1 MTLPTSPELAYSA
14 ARTAI
19 AWADLRGLGWQRVSG
34 RDRLDFLQRL
44 STNDFRKLAPGAG
57 LPTVLATATGRMI
70 ALLIACA
77 TEDALYLRTPP
88 GRAGALA
95 SHFNSLIFWNDELEV
110 SDLSAETVQIG
121 LFGPGAARWLADAT
135 GASLDDL
142 QPYACRSGIIG
153 GTPAMIQRGGLLEA
167 PDWTVIAAAKYVDE
181 LRAILTAAA
190 PALNEGQVEVIRVE
204 KGIPAWGSELS
215 DQVTPL
221 EAGLRDAVSDNK
233 GCYTGQEVI
242 ARQLNYDKVTRR
254 MVGLLLPADAT
265 IAELR
270 GATIAA
276 GGSGHSRGGFV
287 GTTVWSPAL
296 DRPIALAFVPR
307 DMTEPGSV
315 VAIKHA
321 GAEIAGEVTGLP
333 FVRQESRQINKSAK
347 GRIGE

>member
-1 MTLPTSPELAYSA
+1 MTPPTSPELAYTA
-14 ARTAI
+14 ACTAV
-19 AWADLRGLGWQRVSG
+19 AWADLSGNGWLRVSG

-57 LPTVLATATGRMI
+57 LPTVLATAAGRMI

-77 TEDALYLRTPP
+77 SEDAVYLRTAP
-88 GRAGALA
+88 GRAGTLT
-95 SHFNSLIFWNDELEV
+95 SHLSNLIFWNDQLEV
-110 SDLSAETVQIG
+110 SDLSTETVQFG
-121 LFGPGAARWLADAT
+121 LFGPGAAKWLADAA
-135 GASLDDL
+135 GVALDDL
-142 QPYACRSGIIG
+142 QPYAWRSGSIG
-153 GTPAMIQRGGLLEA
+153 DAPAMLQRGGALEA
-167 PDWTVIAAAKYVDE
+167 SDWTVIAAAKHVDA

-190 PALNEGQVEVIRVE
+190 PALSEGQAEVMRVE

-221 EAGLRDAVSDNK
+221 EAGLRAAISDNK

-254 MVGLLLPADAT
+254 MVGLLLPADAP
-265 IAELR
+265 ISELR

-296 DRPIALAFVPR
+296 SRPIALAFVPR
-307 DMTEPGSV
+307 DVTEPGT
-315 VAIKHA
+315 
-321 GAEIAGEVTGLP
+321 EVTLRLVG
-333 FVRQESRQINKSAK
+333 
-347 GRIGE
+347 